1 MKSTCVTKRRTT
13 VLASC
18 FSAILMTGTLAAFGS
33 AAKADT
39 FKFYNGTSYPSGEPY
54 YGSAAYN
61 AINGNGMT
69 CPTAGTCLSDNTRSS
84 LSFTSNGGSNISLTV
99 SANGTNGVW
108 GDFAPNYGGLGVSS
122 PGYTVGGAGVGD
134 DQIDS
139 GQSLAFNFGTAVN
152 LIGVLTLF
160 DRAHTPF
167 AGNSLTGDITINGI
181 TVSLANANGDNLGGL
196 FNNITTLV
204 LALGP
209 NYNGSTGDPEYYV
222 SGLVVTPVPLPAAL
236 PLFATGLGALGLLGW
251 RKKRKNAAAVV
262 V

>member
-1 MKSTCVTKRRTT
+1 MRRTT

-18 FSAILMTGTLAAFGS
+18 FSAILAAGTLAALGS

-69 CPTAGTCLSDNTRSS
+69 CPTLGTCSTDNTRAG
-84 LSFTSNGGSNISLTV
+84 LSFTSNGGSNISLDV
-99 SANGTNGVW
+99 SANSTNGVW
-108 GDFAPNYGGLGVSS
+108 GDFSPNYGGLGVSS

-134 DQIDS
+134 DQIDP
-139 GQSLAFNFGTAVN
+139 GQSLTFKFGTAVN

-160 DRAHTPF
+160 DSGHTPF
-167 AGNSLTGDITINGI
+167 AGNLLTGSITINGM
-181 TVSLANANGDNLGGL
+181 TVSLADANGDNLHGL
-196 FNNITTLV
+196 FNNVTTLV

-209 NYNGSTGDPEYYV
+209 NYNGTTGDPEYYV
-222 SGLVVTPVPLPAAL
+222 SGLVVTPSNVPLPSAL
-236 PLFATGLGALGLLGW
+236 PLFASGLGVIGLLARR
-251 RKKRKNAAAVV
+251 RKVKGQATA
-262 V
+262 